1 MKFWEHNIT
10 AKVASF
16 FLLLSLLT
24 VGGVG
29 GVAFNSARESLKQA
43 AFNRLNVTATLK
55 EQEIARWFEDQERDF
70 FLVTKF
76 PDIQRN
82 LDVILAAQSSSPNWQ
97 TAQARLSQYLI
108 ELARVKPNL
117 SEISVLDRNS
127 RIIVSTDPERE
138 GQYEILSSIT
148 YLEQVQPGNTFAP
161 IFYFSSTTGKPAVT
175 LAMPLRNAAGARQ
188 GLLLAQL
195 NLDRI
200 DQIVREQTGLGKTG
214 ETYLVSS
221 LVNENAFVSRSLT
234 TPQIQSKRISSLGI
248 DRAMQGISGSG
259 LYRNYNGIPV
269 IGVYHWLDNQD
280 IALLV
285 EMSQTEAFAPA
296 RQLAGIIMLVGLFAV
311 GLLAIGVAWLT
322 QQLEVSRQQLENY
335 SHQLEQ
341 KAQEANAANRAKSEF
356 LANMSHELRTPL
368 NAILGFTQLMVRDA
382 SVSTVQMEHLQIINR
397 SGEHLLTLINDVL
410 EMSKIEAGQ
419 TILNNNTFDL
429 HHLLHALEDMLRFKA
444 QSKGLQLSFEIHPA
458 VPRYVCTDEGKLRQ
472 VLINLLGNAIKFTQA
487 GQVTLQVNSQKPEV
501 GEQTTEGWRQKVRS
515 REQEVGIRN
524 QKKPQSLYFE
534 ISDTGVGIAPEE
546 LERLFEPFVQAEA
559 GRLSKQGT
567 GLGLPISR
575 QFVHL
580 MNGEIAVS
588 SQLGQGTVFRFSIN
602 VYLAEPIALHSP
614 SSQPTVMGLVPNQ
627 PNYRIL
633 IVEDQWEN
641 RQLLV
646 KLLKPLGFELQEA
659 ENGKEGIAIWQTWQP
674 HLIWMDMRMPVMDG
688 YEATKHIKTQSP
700 DRSPIIIALTA
711 SAFDEERATVLAAG
725 CDDFVRKP
733 VESQTIY
740 QIMGQYLGVQYRY
753 KELTESID
761 YLASDSTATITAQ
774 DLNIMPKEWID
785 QLHQA
790 AIQVDA
796 ELILQLLNQ
805 IPADRTNLVK
815 QLSKLTRDF
824 CFDEIIELTQGTCHV
839 Q

>member
-55 EQEIARWFEDQERDF
+55 QQEISRWFEDQQRDF

-76 PDIQRN
+76 PDVQRHFN
-82 LDVILAAQSSSPNWQ
+82 AVLTAEPASANWK
-97 TAQARLSQYLI
+97 TAHSALFQYLT
-108 ELARVKPNL
+108 EVAHVKPNL
-117 SEISVLDRNS
+117 SEISVLDRSS
-127 RIIVSTDPERE
+127 RIVVSTNPDRE

-148 YLEQVQPGNTFAP
+148 YLEQVKPGEIFAP

-175 LAMPLRNAAGARQ
+175 LATPLQDATGTRQ

-221 LVNENAFVSRSLT
+221 LVNENAFVSRSLP
-234 TPQIQSKRISSLGI
+234 TPQIQSKRISSPGI

-259 LYRNYNGIPV
+259 LYRNYDGIPV
-269 IGVYHWLDNQD
+269 IGVYYWLDNQD

-296 RQLAGIIMLVGLFAV
+296 RQLAGIIMLVGLFSV
-311 GLLAIGVAWLT
+311 GLLAIGVSWLT
-322 QQLEVSRQQLENY
+322 RQLEVSRRQLENY

-356 LANMSHELRTPL
+356 LASMSHELRTPL

-382 SVSTVQMEHLQIINR
+382 SVSVTQMEHLQIINR

-419 TILNNNTFDL
+419 TVLNNNTFDL

-444 QSKGLQLSFEIHPA
+444 QSKGLQLSFEIEPT

-487 GQVTLQVNSQKPEV
+487 GQVRLRVSNQEPETRDQ
-501 GEQTTEGWRQKVRS
+501 EAEEKRQKNHTS
-515 REQEVGIRN
+515 FPASPASSSH
-524 QKKPQSLYFE
+524 PQSLYFE

-580 MNGEIAVS
+580 MNGEISVS
-588 SQLGQGTVFRFSIN
+588 SQLGRGTVFRFRIN
-602 VYLAEPIALHSP
+602 VHLAEPIALQ
-614 SSQPTVMGLVPNQ
+614 SSFGQPTVTGLVPDQ
-627 PNYRIL
+627 PSYRIL

-659 ENGKEGIAIWQTWQP
+659 ENGRAGIEIWQTWRP

-688 YEATKHIKTQSP
+688 YEATKYIKAQSP

-711 SAFDEERATVLAAG
+711 SAFDEERAAVLAAG

-733 VESQTIY
+733 VEAQTIY
-740 QIMGQYLGVQYRY
+740 QIMGQHLGVKYRY
-753 KELTESID
+753 KESTESID
-761 YLASDSTATITAQ
+761 QLGSHSIATITAH
-774 DLNIMPKEWID
+774 DLKIMPKAWID

-790 AIQVDA
+790 AVQVDA

-805 IPADRTNLVK
+805 IPADRADLAK
-815 QLSKLTRDF
+815 QLSKLAHNF
-824 CFDEIIELTQGTCHV
+824 YFDEIIELTQGSCHV